1 MAENKE
7 FKCSFCGK
15 PKNEI
20 KTLIAGPNQYICN
33 ECIDLCHDIIH
44 EVKAEDVNN
53 SDYKSASTTPEEIKE
68 YLDNHV
74 IGQNEAKEVISVAVY
89 NHYKR
94 INSTDTDIELDK
106 SNILLFG
113 PSGTGKT
120 LIGKTIAKFL
130 DVPFAQIDAT
140 TLTESGYVGE
150 DVENVVQRLLIAAD
164 FDVEKAERGIV
175 YIDEIDK
182 KAKKGENLSITKD
195 VSGEGVQQ
203 ALLKIVE
210 GTIVRVP
217 PGGGRKHPNQ
227 EMIEVDTRKILFI
240 VGGAFVGI
248 DKIVENRVN
257 TNPGIGFSAKQK
269 GSCDCNP
276 REYIKTQDLLK
287 YGLIPEFMGRFPII
301 VGLDELTQPELVRIL
316 VEPKNSIVAQFQKLF
331 SLDGVELEMGDD
343 TLSAIAKIAHEDT
356 TGARGLRSVIEKSL
370 LKLQF
375 TLPKLAENG
384 LVKVI
389 ITKDFILDG
398 TELPMLVYA
407 EDNKKD
413 DKKSEQGVDGQIL

>member
-1 MAENKE
+1 LPDNKD

-33 ECIDLCHDIIH
+33 ECIDLCHNIIH
-44 EVKAEDVNN
+44 EVKSKADKT
-53 SDYKSASTTPEEIKE
+53 DYASVTVTPEEIKE
-68 YLDNHV
+68 YLDEHV
-74 IGQNEAKEVISVAVY
+74 IGQDEAKEVVAVAVY

-106 SNILLFG
+106 SNILVFG

-120 LIGKTIAKFL
+120 LIGKTIANFL

-150 DVENVVQRLLIAAD
+150 DVENVVQRLLIASD

-227 EMIEVDTRKILFI
+227 DMIEVDTRKILFI

-257 TNPGIGFSAKQK
+257 TNPGIGFGAKHK
-269 GSCDCNP
+269 NKASKCNT
-276 REYIKTQDLLK
+276 REEIRTQDLLK
-287 YGLIPEFMGRFPII
+287 YGLIPEFMGRFPIV
-301 VGLDELTQPELVRIL
+301 VGLDELTEEELVRIL
-316 VEPKNSIVAQFQKLF
+316 VEPRNSIVAQFKKLF
-331 SLDGVELEMGDD
+331 SLDNVELEMGDD
-343 TLSAIAKIAHEDT
+343 TLSAIAKIAQEDT

-375 TLPKLAENG
+375 TLPKLAKAG
-384 LVKVI
+384 LEKVI
-389 ITKDFILDG
+389 ITKEFINAEVD
-398 TELPMLVYA
+398 TPILVYK
-407 EDNKKD
+407 E
-413 DKKSEQGVDGQIL
+413 EQTEETEQNIDGK

>member
-1 MAENKE
+1 MPDNKE

-15 PKNEI
+15 PKTEI

-33 ECIDLCHDIIH
+33 ECIDLCHNIIH
-44 EVKAEDVNN
+44 EVKAKDVNN
-53 SDYKSASTTPEEIKE
+53 SDYASVTVTPEEIKE
-68 YLDNHV
+68 YLDDHV
-74 IGQNEAKEVISVAVY
+74 IGQDEAKEVVAVAVY

-106 SNILLFG
+106 SNILVFG

-150 DVENVVQRLLIAAD
+150 DVENVVQRLLIASD
-164 FDVEKAERGIV
+164 FDIEKAERGIV

-227 EMIEVDTRKILFI
+227 EMVEVDTRKILFI

-257 TNPGIGFSAKQK
+257 TNPGIGFGAKHK
-269 GSCDCNP
+269 NKASKCNT
-276 REYIKTQDLLK
+276 REEIRTQDLLK
-287 YGLIPEFMGRFPII
+287 YGLIPEFMGRFPIV
-301 VGLDELTQPELVRIL
+301 VGLDELTEEELVRIL
-316 VEPKNSIVAQFQKLF
+316 VEPKNSIVAQFKKLF
-331 SLDGVELEMGDD
+331 SLDNVELEMGED

-375 TLPKLAENG
+375 TLPKLAKDG
-384 LVKVI
+384 LEKVI
-389 ITKDFILDG
+389 ITKEFINAEVD
-398 TELPMLVYA
+398 TPILVYA
-407 EDNKKD
+407 EDETKET
-413 DKKSEQGVDGQIL
+413 EQGIDGK

>member
-15 PKNEI
+15 PKTEI

-33 ECIDLCHDIIH
+33 ECVDLCHDIIH
-44 EVKAEDVNN
+44 EVKSEDKPD
-53 SDYKSASTTPEEIKE
+53 SKTSTTTPEEIKDF
-68 YLDNHV
+68 LDVHV

-94 INSTDTDIELDK
+94 INADEGDIELDK
-106 SNILLFG
+106 SNILIFG

-120 LIGKTIAKFL
+120 LLGKTIAHFL

-150 DVENVVQRLLIAAD
+150 DVENVVQRLLIASD
-164 FDVEKAERGIV
+164 FDVSKAERGIV

-227 EMIEVDTRKILFI
+227 DMIEVDTRKILFI

-257 TNPGIGFSAKQK
+257 TNPGIGFGAKHK
-269 GSCDCNP
+269 NKASKCNT
-276 REYIKTQDLLK
+276 REEIRTQDLLK
-287 YGLIPEFMGRFPII
+287 YGLIPEFMGRFPIV
-301 VGLDELTQPELVRIL
+301 VGLDELTEEELVRIL
-316 VEPKNSIVAQFQKLF
+316 VEPRNSIVAQFKKLF
-331 SLDGVELEMGDD
+331 SLDNVELEMGDD

-375 TLPKLAENG
+375 TLPKLAKAG
-384 LVKVI
+384 LEKVI
-389 ITKDFILDG
+389 ITKEFINAEVD
-398 TELPMLVYA
+398 TPILVYK
-407 EDNKKD
+407 E
-413 DKKSEQGVDGQIL
+413 EQTEETEQNIDGK

>member
-33 ECIDLCHDIIH
+33 ECIDLCHNIIH
-44 EVKAEDVNN
+44 EVKSEEKPD
-53 SDYKSASTTPEEIKE
+53 KPLSTTPEEIKE
-68 YLDNHV
+68 YLDEHV

-94 INSTDTDIELDK
+94 INDTDTDIELDK
-106 SNILLFG
+106 SNILCFG

-150 DVENVVQRLLIAAD
+150 DVENVVQRLLIASD
-164 FDVEKAERGIV
+164 FDIKKAERGIV

-210 GTIVRVP
+210 GTVVRVP
-217 PGGGRKHPNQ
+217 PAGGRKHPNA

-257 TNPGIGFSAKQK
+257 TNPGIGFGAVVKPGEIISTNEHARAT
-269 GSCDCNP
+269 DF
-276 REYIKTQDLLK
+276 LK

-301 VGLDELTQPELVRIL
+301 VGLDKLTEDELVRIL
-316 VEPKNSIVAQFQKLF
+316 IEPKNSIVSQFQKLF
-331 SLDGVELEMGDD
+331 SLDGVELEIGKEA
-343 TLSAIAKIAHEDT
+343 LCAIAKTANEDT

-370 LKLQF
+370 LKIQF
-375 TLPKLAENG
+375 TLPKLAKNG
-384 LVKVI
+384 LIKVI
-389 ITKDFILDG
+389 ISKEFINDES
-398 TELPMLVYA
+398 ELPMLVYA
-407 EDNKKD
+407 EKKD
-413 DKKSEQGVDGQIL
+413 KDNNTESEQSINE

>member
-15 PKNEI
+15 PKNDI

-33 ECIDLCHDIIH
+33 ECIDLCHNIIH
-44 EVKAEDVNN
+44 EVKSEDINN
-53 SDYKSASTTPEEIKE
+53 PDYSPVTVTPEEIKE
-68 YLDNHV
+68 YLDEHV
-74 IGQNEAKEVISVAVY
+74 IGQNEAKEVVSVAVY

-106 SNILLFG
+106 SNILVFG

-140 TLTESGYVGE
+140 SLTESGYVGE

-164 FDVEKAERGIV
+164 FDVEKAESGIV

-257 TNPGIGFSAKQK
+257 TNPGIGFGATHKTDTCKCVTS
-269 GSCDCNP
+269 
-276 REYIKTQDLLK
+276 REIRTQDFLK
-287 YGLIPEFMGRFPII
+287 FGLIPEFMGRFPII
-301 VGLDELTQPELVRIL
+301 VGLEELTKEELVRIL
-316 VEPKNSIVAQFQKLF
+316 VEPKNSIIAQFKKLF
-331 SLDGVELEMGDD
+331 SLDNVELEVGDD
-343 TLSAIAKIAHEDT
+343 ALKAIAQIAYEDT

-375 TLPKLAENG
+375 TLPKLADNG
-384 LVKVI
+384 LEKVV
-389 ITKDFILDG
+389 ITEDFILGNTDNPI
-398 TELPMLVYA
+398 LAYA
-407 EDNKKD
+407 ET
-413 DKKSEQGVDGQIL
+413 EQSVNE

>member
-1 MAENKE
+1 LAENKE

-15 PKNEI
+15 PKNDI

-33 ECIDLCHDIIH
+33 ECIDLCHNIIH
-44 EVKAEDVNN
+44 EVKKEEKQDFT
-53 SDYKSASTTPEEIKE
+53 SISTTPEEIKE

-74 IGQNEAKEVISVAVY
+74 IGQNEAKEVVSVAVY

-94 INSTDTDIELDK
+94 INATDTGVELDK
-106 SNILLFG
+106 SNILCFG

-150 DVENVVQRLLIAAD
+150 DVENVVQRLLIASD
-164 FDVEKAERGIV
+164 FDIEKAERGIV

-210 GTIVRVP
+210 GTVVRVP
-217 PGGGRKHPNQ
+217 PGGGRKHPHQ

-269 GSCDCNP
+269 GSCECDT
-276 REYIKTQDLLK
+276 REHIRATDFLK

-301 VGLDELTQPELVRIL
+301 VGLDELTEEELVRIL
-316 VEPKNSIVAQFQKLF
+316 IEPKNSIISQFKMLF
-331 SLDGVELEMGDD
+331 ALDNVELEVGDEA
-343 TLSAIAKIAHEDT
+343 LQAIASIAHEDT

-370 LKLQF
+370 LKTQF
-375 TLPKLAENG
+375 TLPKLAKAG
-384 LVKVI
+384 LIKVI
-389 ITKDFILDG
+389 ITKDFISGD
-398 TELPMLVYA
+398 TDKPILVYK
-407 EDNKKD
+407 ENDVKET
-413 DKKSEQGVDGQIL
+413 EQSIDG

>member
-15 PKNEI
+15 PKNDI
-20 KTLIAGPNQYICN
+20 KTLIAGPNNYICN

-44 EVKAEDVNN
+44 EVKKEEKQ
-53 SDYKSASTTPEEIKE
+53 DYSSISTTPEEIKE

-74 IGQNEAKEVISVAVY
+74 IGQDEAKEVVSVAVY

-94 INSTDTDIELDK
+94 INATDTGVELDK
-106 SNILLFG
+106 SNILCFG

-150 DVENVVQRLLIAAD
+150 DVENVVQRLLIASD

-210 GTIVRVP
+210 GTVVRVP

-227 EMIEVDTRKILFI
+227 DMIEVDTRKILFI

-257 TNPGIGFSAKQK
+257 TNPGIGFGAKQK
-269 GSCDCNP
+269 GSCECNA
-276 REYIKTQDLLK
+276 REHIKTQDFLK

-301 VGLDELTQPELVRIL
+301 VGLDELTEKELVRIL
-316 VEPKNSIVAQFQKLF
+316 IEPKNSIVAQFKKLF

-343 TLSAIAKIAHEDT
+343 TLAAIARVANEDT

-375 TLPKLAENG
+375 TLPKLAQEG
-384 LVKVI
+384 LEKVI
-389 ITKDFILDG
+389 ITKEFIN
-398 TELPMLVYA
+398 TEVDTPILVYA
-407 EDNKKD
+407 EDDKKD
-413 DKKSEQGVDGQIL
+413 SKKAEQGIDG

>member
-1 MAENKE
+1 MSDNKD

-15 PKNEI
+15 PKNAI
-20 KTLIAGPNQYICN
+20 KTLIAGPNNYICN

-44 EVKAEDVNN
+44 EVKAEEKT
-53 SDYKSASTTPEEIKE
+53 DYTSITTTPEEIKE
-68 YLDNHV
+68 YLDKHV

-94 INSTDTDIELDK
+94 ISITDTDVELDK
-106 SNILLFG
+106 SNILCFG

-120 LIGKTIAKFL
+120 LIGKTIANFL

-150 DVENVVQRLLIAAD
+150 DVENVVQRLLIQSD

-257 TNPGIGFSAKQK
+257 TNPSIGFGATHKK
-269 GSCDCNP
+269 NIKACCNT
-276 REYIKTQDLLK
+276 REEIRTQDFLK

-301 VGLDELTQPELVRIL
+301 VGLDALTEEELVRIL
-316 VEPKNSIVAQFQKLF
+316 IEPKNSIVAQFQKLF
-331 SLDGVELEMGDD
+331 SLDDVELEIGEEA
-343 TLSAIAKIAHEDT
+343 LRAIAKVANEDT

-370 LKLQF
+370 LKIQF
-375 TLPKLAENG
+375 TLPKLAKEG
-384 LVKVI
+384 LAKVI
-389 ITKDFILDG
+389 ITNEFINDDS
-398 TELPMLVYA
+398 ELPMLVYG
-407 EDNKKD
+407 EDKD
-413 DKKSEQGVDGQIL
+413 DKKDIEKTINE

>member
-1 MAENKE
+1 MTEKQE

-15 PKNEI
+15 PKNDI

-44 EVKAEDVNN
+44 EVKSEEKTSHTSISN
-53 SDYKSASTTPEEIKE
+53 TPEEIKE

-94 INSTDTDIELDK
+94 INVDESDIELDK
-106 SNILLFG
+106 SNILCFG

-150 DVENVVQRLLIAAD
+150 DVENVVQRLLIASD

-227 EMIEVDTRKILFI
+227 DMIEVDTRKILFI

-257 TNPGIGFSAKQK
+257 TNPGIGFGAKHK
-269 GSCDCNP
+269 NKASKCNT
-276 REYIKTQDLLK
+276 REEIRTQDLLK
-287 YGLIPEFMGRFPII
+287 YGLIPEFMGRFPIV
-301 VGLDELTQPELVRIL
+301 VGLDELTEEELVRIL
-316 VEPKNSIVAQFQKLF
+316 IEPKNSIVAQFQKLF
-331 SLDGVELEMGDD
+331 SLDDVELEIGDEA
-343 TLSAIAKIAHEDT
+343 LRAIAKVANEDT

-375 TLPKLAENG
+375 TLPKLAKAG
-384 LVKVI
+384 LEKVI
-389 ITKDFILDG
+389 ITKEFINAEID
-398 TELPMLVYA
+398 TPILVYA
-407 EDNKKD
+407 EDELEN
-413 DKKSEQGVDGQIL
+413 EQSIDG

>member
-53 SDYKSASTTPEEIKE
+53 PDYKSVSTTPEEIKD
-68 YLDNHV
+68 YLDEHV

-94 INSTDTDIELDK
+94 INSTDTDVELDK
-106 SNILLFG
+106 SNILVFG

-130 DVPFAQIDAT
+130 DVPFAKIDAT
-140 TLTESGYVGE
+140 SLTESGYVGE
-150 DVENVVQRLLIAAD
+150 DVENVVQRLLIASD

-210 GTIVRVP
+210 GTVVRVP

-227 EMIEVDTRKILFI
+227 DMIEVDTRKILFI

-257 TNPGIGFSAKQK
+257 TNPGIGFGAKQK
-269 GSCDCNP
+269 GSCECNT
-276 REYIKTQDLLK
+276 REHVKTQDFLK

-301 VGLDELTQPELVRIL
+301 VGLDELTEKELVRIL
-316 VEPKNSIVAQFQKLF
+316 IEPKNSIVAQFKKLF

-343 TLSAIAKIAHEDT
+343 TLAAIARVANEDT

-375 TLPKLAENG
+375 TLPKLAQEG
-384 LVKVI
+384 LEKVI
-389 ITKDFILDG
+389 ITKEFIN
-398 TELPMLVYA
+398 TEVDTPILVYA
-407 EDNKKD
+407 EDDKKD
-413 DKKSEQGVDGQIL
+413 SKKAEQGIDG

>member
-1 MAENKE
+1 MPDNKE

-15 PKNEI
+15 PKTEI

-33 ECIDLCHDIIH
+33 ECIDLCHNIIH
-44 EVKAEDVNN
+44 EVKSKADKT
-53 SDYKSASTTPEEIKE
+53 DYASVTVTPEEIKE
-68 YLDNHV
+68 YLDDHV
-74 IGQNEAKEVISVAVY
+74 IGQDEAKEVVAVAVY

-106 SNILLFG
+106 SNILVFG

-120 LIGKTIAKFL
+120 LIGKTIANFL

-150 DVENVVQRLLIAAD
+150 DVENVVQRLLIASD

-227 EMIEVDTRKILFI
+227 DMIEVDTRKILFI

-257 TNPGIGFSAKQK
+257 TNPGIGFGAKHK
-269 GSCDCNP
+269 NKASKCNT
-276 REYIKTQDLLK
+276 REEIRTQDLLK
-287 YGLIPEFMGRFPII
+287 YGLIPEFMGRFPIV
-301 VGLDELTQPELVRIL
+301 VGLDELTEEELVRIL
-316 VEPKNSIVAQFQKLF
+316 VEPRNSIVAQFKKLF
-331 SLDGVELEMGDD
+331 SLDNVELEMGDD

-370 LKLQF
+370 LKMQF
-375 TLPKLAENG
+375 TLPKLAKQG
-384 LVKVI
+384 LEKVI
-389 ITKDFILDG
+389 ITKEFINAEID
-398 TELPMLVYA
+398 TPILVYA
-407 EDNKKD
+407 EDELEN
-413 DKKSEQGVDGQIL
+413 EQSIDG

>member
-15 PKNEI
+15 PKTEI
-20 KTLIAGPNQYICN
+20 KTLIAGPNNYICN
-33 ECIDLCHDIIH
+33 ECVDLCHEIIH
-44 EVKAEDVNN
+44 EIKSDVKNT
-53 SDYKSASTTPEEIKE
+53 DYTSITTTPEEIKE
-68 YLDNHV
+68 YLDKHV

-94 INSTDTDIELDK
+94 ISVTETDIELDK
-106 SNILLFG
+106 SNILVFG

-140 TLTESGYVGE
+140 SLTESGYVGE
-150 DVENVVQRLLIAAD
+150 DVENVVQRLLISSD

-182 KAKKGENLSITKD
+182 KARKGENLSITKD

-210 GTIVRVP
+210 GTVVRVP

-240 VGGAFVGI
+240 VGGAFVGV
-248 DKIVENRVN
+248 DKIVEKRVN
-257 TNPGIGFSAKQK
+257 TNAGIGFTSVPK
-269 GSCDCNP
+269 GHTTVNV
-276 REYIKTQDLLK
+276 REEIRTQDLIK

-301 VGLDELTQPELVRIL
+301 VGLDELTEEELVRIL
-316 VEPKNSIVAQFQKLF
+316 IEPKNSIISQFKKLF
-331 SLDGVELEMGDD
+331 SLDNVELEVKDD
-343 TLSAIAKIAHEDT
+343 ALVAIAKVANEDT

-370 LKLQF
+370 LQLQF
-375 TLPKLAENG
+375 TLPKLAKKG
-384 LVKVI
+384 LQKVI
-389 ITKDFILDG
+389 ITKDFIDG
-398 TELPMLVYA
+398 DGCPMLVFDEKDENKDA
-407 EDNKKD
+407 EQSIN
-413 DKKSEQGVDGQIL
+413 E

>member
-15 PKNEI
+15 PKNDI

-33 ECIDLCHDIIH
+33 ECIDLCHNIIH
-44 EVKAEDVNN
+44 EVKSEDINN
-53 SDYKSASTTPEEIKE
+53 PDYSPVTVTPEEIKE
-68 YLDNHV
+68 YLDEHV
-74 IGQNEAKEVISVAVY
+74 IGQNEAKEVVSVAVY

-106 SNILLFG
+106 SNILVFG

-140 TLTESGYVGE
+140 SLTESGYVGE

-164 FDVEKAERGIV
+164 FDVEKAESGIV

-217 PGGGRKHPNQ
+217 PGGG
-227 EMIEVDTRKILFI
+227 
-240 VGGAFVGI
+240 
-248 DKIVENRVN
+248 
-257 TNPGIGFSAKQK
+257 S
-269 GSCDCNP
+269 
-276 REYIKTQDLLK
+276 
-287 YGLIPEFMGRFPII
+287 
-301 VGLDELTQPELVRIL
+301 
-316 VEPKNSIVAQFQKLF
+316 
-331 SLDGVELEMGDD
+331 
-343 TLSAIAKIAHEDT
+343 
-356 TGARGLRSVIEKSL
+356 
-370 LKLQF
+370 
-375 TLPKLAENG
+375 
-384 LVKVI
+384 
-389 ITKDFILDG
+389 
-398 TELPMLVYA
+398 
-407 EDNKKD
+407 
-413 DKKSEQGVDGQIL
+413 

>member
-1 MAENKE
+1 MPDNKE

-15 PKNEI
+15 PKTEI

-33 ECIDLCHDIIH
+33 ECIDLCHNIIH
-44 EVKAEDVNN
+44 EVKAKDVNN
-53 SDYKSASTTPEEIKE
+53 PDYASVTVTPEEIKE
-68 YLDNHV
+68 YLDDHV
-74 IGQNEAKEVISVAVY
+74 IGQDEAKEVVAVAVY

-106 SNILLFG
+106 SNILVFG

-150 DVENVVQRLLIAAD
+150 DVENVVQRLLIASD
-164 FDVEKAERGIV
+164 FDIEKAERGIV

-227 EMIEVDTRKILFI
+227 EMVEVDTRKILFI

-257 TNPGIGFSAKQK
+257 TNPGIGFGAKHK
-269 GSCDCNP
+269 NKASKCNT
-276 REYIKTQDLLK
+276 REEIKTQDLLK
-287 YGLIPEFMGRFPII
+287 YGLIPEFMGRFPIV
-301 VGLDELTQPELVRIL
+301 VGLDELTEEELVRIL
-316 VEPKNSIVAQFQKLF
+316 VEPKNSIVAQFKKLF
-331 SLDGVELEMGDD
+331 SLDNVELEMGED

-375 TLPKLAENG
+375 TLPKLAKDG
-384 LVKVI
+384 LEKVI
-389 ITKDFILDG
+389 ITKEFINAEVD
-398 TELPMLVYA
+398 TPILVYA
-407 EDNKKD
+407 EDETKET
-413 DKKSEQGVDGQIL
+413 EQGIDGK

>member
-1 MAENKE
+1 MPDNKD

-33 ECIDLCHDIIH
+33 ECIDLCHNIIH
-44 EVKAEDVNN
+44 EVKSKADKT
-53 SDYKSASTTPEEIKE
+53 DYASVTVTPEEIKE
-68 YLDNHV
+68 YLDEHV
-74 IGQNEAKEVISVAVY
+74 IGQDEAKEVVAVAVY

-106 SNILLFG
+106 SNILVFG

-120 LIGKTIAKFL
+120 LIGKTIANFL

-150 DVENVVQRLLIAAD
+150 DVENVVQRLLIASD

-227 EMIEVDTRKILFI
+227 DMIEVDTRKILFI

-257 TNPGIGFSAKQK
+257 TNPGIGFGAKHK
-269 GSCDCNP
+269 NKASKCNT
-276 REYIKTQDLLK
+276 REEIRTQDLLK
-287 YGLIPEFMGRFPII
+287 YGLIPEFMGRFPIV
-301 VGLDELTQPELVRIL
+301 VGLDELTEEELVRIL
-316 VEPKNSIVAQFQKLF
+316 VEPRNSIVAQFKKLF
-331 SLDGVELEMGDD
+331 SLDNVELEMGDD
-343 TLSAIAKIAHEDT
+343 TLSAIAKIAQEDT

-375 TLPKLAENG
+375 TLPKLAKAG
-384 LVKVI
+384 LEKVI
-389 ITKDFILDG
+389 ITKEFINAEVD
-398 TELPMLVYA
+398 TPILVYK
-407 EDNKKD
+407 E
-413 DKKSEQGVDGQIL
+413 EQTEETEQNIDGK